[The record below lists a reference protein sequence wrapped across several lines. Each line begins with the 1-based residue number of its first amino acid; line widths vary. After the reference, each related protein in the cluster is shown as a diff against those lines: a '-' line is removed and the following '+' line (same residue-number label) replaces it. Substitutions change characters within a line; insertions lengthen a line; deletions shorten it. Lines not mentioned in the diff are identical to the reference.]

1 MLVDSKYGKGSWNA
15 CFQYRKIRPGV
26 VVKLKVVTDSTYH
39 IQWGD
44 SLNLKTYPD
53 LFPMDGYETRIPLFI
68 AENSDY
74 IVMRQGCGN
83 ACWVG
88 YFLPLKESLQP
99 EMIHEYLDYDL
110 DNGLVAFV
118 KDTSTIEIV
127 NLKTGQTEDHQTD
140 GCTSAF
146 PGYCIDSLSI
156 KNRILKYKWIPDT
169 YIKSHKGTVR
179 VERIKI

>member
-1 MLVDSKYGKGSWNA
+1 MDTKPEYPYLSPRIQIILSCGKVVVMLVGLG
-15 CFQYRKIRPGV
+15 I
-26 VVKLKVVTDSTYH
+26 
-39 IQWGD
+39 
-44 SLNLKTYPD
+44 
-53 LFPMDGYETRIPLFI
+53 
-68 AENSDY
+68 
-74 IVMRQGCGN
+74 
-83 ACWVG
+83 
-88 YFLPLKESLQP
+88 LPLKESLQP